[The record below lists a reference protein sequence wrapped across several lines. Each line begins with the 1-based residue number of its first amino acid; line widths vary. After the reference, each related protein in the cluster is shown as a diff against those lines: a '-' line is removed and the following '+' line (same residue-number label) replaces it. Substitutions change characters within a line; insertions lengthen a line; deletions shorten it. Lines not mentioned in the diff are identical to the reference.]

1 MPLSGEQVW
10 GGELMR
16 PSSEAEPHS
25 SGCPALERGGTSPEG
40 APSPR
45 ARRKFASAVSYPSS
59 EAEFRP
65 RVAGPT
71 VWWATGATRA
81 VGPAVGP

>member
-10 GGELMR
+10 GRRAREI
-16 PSSEAEPHS
+16 
-25 SGCPALERGGTSPEG
+25 LERGGASPEG
-40 APSPR
+40 ATGSQ
-45 ARRKFASAVSYPSS
+45 ARRRFAGAVSRPSS

-71 VWWATGATRA
+71 VLVGRWGHQCRGPNYWAVIYLKR
-81 VGPAVGP
+81 V